1 MLRVD
6 TDFILSHAPMY
17 DDKKSHGHNI
27 MLAIAKYRDYYFH
40 NKNYGK
46 TRKKKKKNV
55 HMNIG

>member
-40 NKNYGK
+40 NKFHSI
-46 TRKKKKKNV
+46 TCTCV
-55 HMNIG
+55 